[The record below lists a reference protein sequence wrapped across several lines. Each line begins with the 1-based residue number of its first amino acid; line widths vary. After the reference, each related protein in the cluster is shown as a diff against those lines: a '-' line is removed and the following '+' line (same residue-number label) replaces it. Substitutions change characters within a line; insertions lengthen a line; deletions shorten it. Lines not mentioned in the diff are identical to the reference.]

1 MLIKEFQKLTL
12 LMKWLK
18 FIFARDPNMLQEEL
32 NQFTVFSDTA
42 GVDLLTS
49 PLELS
54 EITFTCLAL
63 WVSVEGN
70 IFS

>member
-1 MLIKEFQKLTL
+1 
-12 LMKWLK
+12 MKWLK
-18 FIFARDPNMLQEEL
+18 FIFACDPNMLQEEL

-49 PLELS
+49 SLELS
-54 EITFTCLAL
+54 EITFMFLAL
-63 WVSVEGN
+63 WVSMECN